1 MVNLQEYMMMLP
13 PEMQQAVGNFYQA
26 PAAPQYTT
34 QNMPG
39 GQVRRILSGDGG
51 NGYGPGPANAMSYNP
66 SNPYSGI
73 NPYAYSYMDPKE
85 GPGDRLLADLIRAQ
99 TRDYQTRFAPIEN
112 MLAASITRTG
122 TAFLPQDLERTRSSI
137 TGAAQNVQGMSNRAA
152 NRLGVQGAQMDQN
165 NTTSTLVGG
174 LNETRARDSDRR
186 LQLLTG
192 GLSGITQSA
201 RNIGQ

>member
-1 MVNLQEYMMMLP
+1 MMLP

-39 GQVRRILSGDGG
+39 GKVRQILGGLGGG
-51 NGYGPGPANAMSYNP
+51 NGMGAGSAPPNAMSYNP

-73 NPYAYSYMDPKE
+73 NPYRYSYMDPKE

-122 TAFLPQDLERTRSSI
+122 TAFLPEDLERTRSSI

>member
-1 MVNLQEYMMMLP
+1 MMLP

-39 GQVRRILSGDGG
+39 GMVRRIFSGGLGEGKDV
-51 NGYGPGPANAMSYNP
+51 PPNAMSYNP

-73 NPYAYSYMDPKE
+73 NPYRYSYMDPKE

-122 TAFLPQDLERTRSSI
+122 TAFLPQDLERTRSAI

-165 NTTSTLVGG
+165 DTTSTLVGG

-192 GLSGITQSA
+192 GLSGITQAA
-201 RNIGQ
+201 RNVGQ